1 VNSSAGCAPPVA
13 GAHHQGVPKGI
24 LLYRFWREHLVR
36 TLHRDGGGY
45 WRGCCDVDEPDLSVA
60 LDR

>member
-1 VNSSAGCAPPVA
+1 MNSSAGCAVPVCGYGSSW
-13 GAHHQGVPKGI
+13 GAEGYSSLSV
-24 LLYRFWREHLVR
+24 LREHLVR